1 MAILDEINRN
11 GTTVI
16 ICTHDINLVNRMKK
30 RVIEIDNGYIIRDE
44 DKAGYSAL
52 ANHDTYTSNDDVEF
66 IEDDEDSS
74 EEAEVEEAMIS
85 ENDNSSETIGV
96 NLEHLE
102 EASVENNSLS
112 EECEADPKETDEDK
126 DLEFSLKHTNITMPY
141 IKTKRV
147 DNKVT
152 SDERGND

>member
-1 MAILDEINRN
+1 MHPNELSGGEQQRVAIARAIVNNPLLLVADEPTGNLDPVNSESIVLAILDEINRN

-96 NLEHLE
+96 NL
-102 EASVENNSLS
+102 
-112 EECEADPKETDEDK
+112 
-126 DLEFSLKHTNITMPY
+126 NI
-141 IKTKRV
+141 
-147 DNKVT
+147 
-152 SDERGND
+152 